1 MIKDRETRLQYYRDY
16 QKARRA
22 ANRKEGICII
32 CQKEKVTPGRS
43 TCDGC
48 RKYYREY
55 MKASRARV

>member
-16 QKARRA
+16 QKIRRA

-32 CQKEKVTPGRS
+32 CQKEKVTQGRS

-55 MKASRARV
+55 MKASRAHV